1 MSQLSLYVCLF
12 VFHTWVWCN
21 VTRGRVCNMG
31 LESVVTMNGARVAD
45 SVVANSVV
53 ANSVVAV
60 LLPPVYR
67 YEKHTT
73 PSEMGVQVRVF

>member
-1 MSQLSLYVCLF
+1 MREISLYVCLF

-53 ANSVVAV
+53 AV